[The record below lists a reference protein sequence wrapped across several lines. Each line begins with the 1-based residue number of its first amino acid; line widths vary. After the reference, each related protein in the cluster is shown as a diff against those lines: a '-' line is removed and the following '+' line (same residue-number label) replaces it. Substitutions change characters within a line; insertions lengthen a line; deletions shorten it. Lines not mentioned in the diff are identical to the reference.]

1 MVSSF
6 YANFVAMKTA
16 QNNPV
21 KLSENIIIADAD
33 YADTVAFD
41 LIVNF
46 EQTLAYLLQNI
57 IYVFTRSYHFSCK
70 NRHIL

>member
-1 MVSSF
+1 
-6 YANFVAMKTA
+6 MKTA

-33 YADTVAFD
+33 YADRVAFD

-46 EQTLAYLLQNI
+46 ERMLAYLLQNI
-57 IYVFTRSYHFSCK
+57 IYVFTLSYHFSCK